1 MNKETV
7 AVFTPK
13 LSKKTKPK
21 GSGSRSA
28 QKHQEQAQSPSPQEP
43 MSSIAANESK
53 TKKRTTKN
61 TLKPAR
67 QTSSSVVIVP
77 TTTTTAS
84 STLSSPT
91 TSKNNNNVVATT
103 IPTQPHNP
111 VEEPHHRS
119 PVATSILTT
128 IAATFHT
135 MRVQDSTIRGYT
147 SKVNRMK
154 QFFAETPGMSHC
166 LSENGDIVLPL
177 KLEELKALFAW
188 LSVNPELSRSGQ
200 DEDEED
206 HHEDAETA
214 EVIEILDHTM
224 TAETQKEGTKK
235 RKIQQPKSTNNKK
248 QKRKKRAKSDEDD
261 DVDEDTSNQSAEDDH
276 DSATEH
282 DFGIDGVD
290 ANDYMAANIA
300 TMSISA
306 MQGYKSAL
314 LWYYDEMKVLMDEEN
329 NRWLDDFIRAYKR
342 FVAQKK
348 QNGVMKLTEG
358 KTYIQFQDYII
369 LSEVCN
375 KNLMSFYYICVN
387 KLF

>member
-13 LSKKTKPK
+13 PSKKTKPK
-21 GSGSRSA
+21 GSGSGSA
-28 QKHQEQAQSPSPQEP
+28 QKHQEQAQPPSPQEP
-43 MSSIAANESK
+43 TSSIAANESK

-61 TLKPAR
+61 TIKPAR

-77 TTTTTAS
+77 TTTTT

-91 TSKNNNNVVATT
+91 PKNNNNVVATT

-206 HHEDAETA
+206 HHEDAETP

-235 RKIQQPKSTNNKK
+235 RKIQQPKSTSNKK
-248 QKRKKRAKSDEDD
+248 QKRKKRSKSDEDD

-276 DSATEH
+276 DSAEH

-375 KNLMSFYYICVN
+375 KNLMSFYYICVK